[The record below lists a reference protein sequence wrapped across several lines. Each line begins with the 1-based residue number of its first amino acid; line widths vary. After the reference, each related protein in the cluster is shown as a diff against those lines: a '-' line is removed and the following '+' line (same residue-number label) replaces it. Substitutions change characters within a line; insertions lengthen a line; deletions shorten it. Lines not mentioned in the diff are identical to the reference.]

1 MSEAPGGSLN
11 QQRIVV
17 RSDDGAGEGV
27 AAVQTDAEA
36 AAAAVGNQ
44 LAGIGHK
51 VVGRVLGGNTAL
63 DSMADGCQLILL
75 RQGDFRAVQVV
86 ALGNLDL
93 CLYNVDTGN
102 LLGNGVLNLNAG
114 VNLDEVELAVGSS
127 QKFYG
132 AGADVVNIFHQLDSS
147 LADSFALF
155 YRQSEGRSNFNQ
167 LLVAALYGA
176 VALKQMH

>member
-11 QQRIVV
+11 QQRIVI

-36 AAAAVGNQ
+36 AAVGNQ

-51 VVGRVLGGNTAL
+51 VIGRVLSGNTAL
-63 DSMADGCQLILL
+63 DSVADGCQLILL
-75 RQGDFRAVQVV
+75 RKGDFRAVQVV

-93 CLYNVDTGN
+93 CLHNVYTGN

-114 VNLDEVELAVGSS
+114 INLNEVELAVGSS

-132 AGADVVNIFHQLDSS
+132 GGADVVNIFHQLDSS

-167 LLVAALYGA
+167 LLVAALHGA

>member
-1 MSEAPGGSLN
+1 
-11 QQRIVV
+11 
-17 RSDDGAGEGV
+17 
-27 AAVQTDAEA
+27 
-36 AAAAVGNQ
+36 
-44 LAGIGHK
+44 
-51 VVGRVLGGNTAL
+51 
-63 DSMADGCQLILL
+63 MADGCQLILL

-86 ALGNLDL
+86 PLSNFDL
-93 CLYNVDTGN
+93 CLHNVDTGN
-102 LLGNGVLNLNAG
+102 LLGNGVFNLNAG

-155 YRQSEGRSNFNQ
+155 YRKGEGRSNFNQ

-176 VALKQMH
+176 VALEQMH

>member
-51 VVGRVLGGNTAL
+51 VIGRVLGGNTAL
-63 DSMADGCQLILL
+63 DSMADGGQLILL

-93 CLYNVDTGN
+93 CLHNVDTGD
-102 LLGNGVLNLNAG
+102 LLGNGVFNLNAG
-114 VNLDEVELAVGSS
+114 VNLDKIEFAVGSS

-147 LADSFALF
+147 LADGFALF